1 MIQQRDGTLVPL
13 TMINGDAAPFVTAQH
28 EVYRHLREQI
38 LSGTLKAGARLNPL
52 DIGASLGVSRM
63 PVREALR
70 QLDSEGL
77 VTIRPNRGVVV
88 MSLNTKEIE
97 EIFLIRTA
105 LEILAVRQALPNLT
119 ARALSELK
127 HHRQLMDEAEND
139 AQLWVRR
146 HDDFHDAL
154 CGLSGLP
161 RLVAE
166 IRRSRALLS
175 AYMARYYMEFS
186 LIPEM
191 EGHGH
196 DAIIDALRTHNATL
210 IDACLRD
217 HVMSGARAVI
227 QFVEAQARRAEEEA
241 DAG

>member
-1 MIQQRDGTLVPL
+1 M
-13 TMINGDAAPFVTAQH
+13 MNFDAEPFATAQQ

-38 LSGTLKAGARLNPL
+38 LSGVVKAGARLNPL
-52 DIGASLGVSRM
+52 EIGTSLGVSRM

-88 MSLNTKEIE
+88 MSLNAKEIE

-105 LEILAVRQALPNLT
+105 LETLAARQALPNLT
-119 ARALSELK
+119 ARSLTDLK
-127 HHRQLMDEAEND
+127 HHRQLMDEAEGD

-146 HDDFHDAL
+146 HNDFHDAL
-154 CGLSGLP
+154 CRLSGMP

-166 IRRSRALLS
+166 IRRSRALIS
-175 AYMARYYMEFS
+175 AYMTRYYMEGN
-186 LIPEM
+186 LTPEM

-196 DAIIDALRTHNATL
+196 DAIIDALRTHNVTL
-210 IDACLRD
+210 IEACLRD
-217 HVMSGARAVI
+217 HIMGGAEAVI
-227 QFVEAQARRAEEEA
+227 QFVEGQARRTED